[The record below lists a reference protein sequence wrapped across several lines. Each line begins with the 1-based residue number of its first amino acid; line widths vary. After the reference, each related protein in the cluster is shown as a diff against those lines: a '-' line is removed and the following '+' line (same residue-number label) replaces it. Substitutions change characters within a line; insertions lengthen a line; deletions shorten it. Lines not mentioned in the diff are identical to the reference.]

1 MNNIVDR
8 NNKVVN
14 TSIPYVPD
22 IRYPMHDL
30 MSVGVHYDASLGRN
44 VPTPN
49 KLKGDANDGKNS
61 K

>member
-49 KLKGDANDGKNS
+49 KLKGDAND
-61 K
+61 